1 MKSIWFKP
9 VTLDEINHWAAHRLM
24 TTLGIELVA
33 IGDDHLHARMPVDE
47 RTIQPMGCL
56 HGGATCVL
64 AETVGSIAAHFC
76 IDPQL
81 KMCVGLEINV
91 NHIKS
96 MQNGWVN
103 AIARPLHLGK
113 STQIWDIQV
122 QNEHQALVAVSRLTI
137 AVLNKRI

>member
-24 TTLGIELVA
+24 TNLGIELIA
-33 IGDDHLHARMPVDE
+33 IGNDYLHARMPVDE

-64 AETVGSIAAHFC
+64 AETVGSIAAHFY
-76 IDPQL
+76 IDSQL
-81 KMCVGLEINV
+81 KICVGLEINV

-96 MQNGWVN
+96 MRTGWVN
-103 AIARPLHLGK
+103 AIARPLHLGQ

-122 QNEHQALVAVSRLTI
+122 QNEQEALVAVSRLTM